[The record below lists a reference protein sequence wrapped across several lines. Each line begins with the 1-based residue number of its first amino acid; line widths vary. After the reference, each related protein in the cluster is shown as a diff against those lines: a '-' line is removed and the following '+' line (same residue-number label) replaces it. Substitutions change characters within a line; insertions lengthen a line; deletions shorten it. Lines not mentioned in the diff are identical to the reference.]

1 MTSKTMKNLEE
12 CFIQAKELRKKFIAV
27 KIEMEGF
34 QEPEIIIN
42 PISNT
47 ESKLKYYKKTYDE
60 KLKHKYSD
68 GIKMIGFAYGDS
80 MNEIQQFLC
89 N

>member
-1 MTSKTMKNLEE
+1 
-12 CFIQAKELRKKFIAV
+12 
-27 KIEMEGF
+27 MEGF
-34 QEPEIIIN
+34 QEAEIIVN
-42 PISNT
+42 PISNA

-60 KLKHKYSD
+60 NLKHKYSD
-68 GIKMIGFAYGDS
+68 GIKMIGFAYGNS